1 MGAIPAVAFV
11 SVAYLPAS
19 LPVPAG
25 ISSLSRLCSNICY
38 CFYEFGSVGIDS
50 EKRKKY
56 PLWVTPPK

>member
-38 CFYEFGSVGIDS
+38 CFYEFGSGMW
-50 EKRKKY
+50 ELTQKNGKKTHY
-56 PLWVTPPK
+56 G